1 MKVSYLNWDTIKY
14 FGLQLKSLQD
24 KKVMI
29 NLACNHILSVGN
41 QVCCCESC
49 TESIWFAGI
58 VHIEDSVVQVQGFN
72 WRFQCC
78 PT

>member
-41 QVCCCESC
+41 QVC
-49 TESIWFAGI
+49 
-58 VHIEDSVVQVQGFN
+58 
-72 WRFQCC
+72 
-78 PT
+78 